1 MAKSQN
7 SSTGRAT
14 KLIGAGL
21 TASGLLLLASAGVAS
36 ADSGPLDGLGSAVG
50 GELGFTQHF
59 ATHNIGGLAGIAAI
73 NTGGLQ
79 AGVGS
84 LSSGVLSGS
93 TATSSL
99 LNSGGSLTTFAVQG
113 ILRPSH

>member
-1 MAKSQN
+1 M
-7 SSTGRAT
+7 
-14 KLIGAGL
+14 IGVGL